1 MAPLPHRGGPENAS
15 CDQIR
20 ITPAERRVLDLLT
33 LGMNNR
39 AIASALVLSPR
50 TIESHVSSLLQKSGC
65 RQRCELLLWALA
77 RS

>member
-1 MAPLPHRGGPENAS
+1 MPQRGGQDDPGA
-15 CDQIR
+15 DRIR
-20 ITPAERRVLDLLT
+20 ITPAARKVLDLLT
-33 LGMNNR
+33 EGKSNR

-50 TIESHVSSLLQKSGC
+50 TIESHISILLQKSGC